1 MRYGEL
7 PKELGIFEVEAKEMM
22 FYQYLPIKMPNET
35 QPIYE
40 QRLKCFDALVG
51 AICCDYIGEFWLD
64 NYVNSYVYLTAKH
77 LYQMPNCS
85 FNRTGWH
92 SDGFLTD
99 DINYIWCDK
108 YPTIFNKTDFDLPL
122 DDLLSMGHAR
132 ALLGLES
139 EEEQLNLAEEI
150 INGKFSV
157 RDTEQAV
164 KRVAT
169 KSSPIRESSTP
180 SQNDANIRAAELKMK
195 RYLGTQVRIH
205 LNQNGGKIE
214 VEFSSMSEL
223 DRVYSIIMRKSDA

>member
-1 MRYGEL
+1 MKYGEL
-7 PKELGIFEVEAKEMM
+7 PKELGIFDVEAKEMM

-51 AICCDYIGEFWLD
+51 AICCDYIGEFGLD

-122 DDLLSMGHAR
+122 DDLLSMEEMEKQAMPFNDVIYKENQ
-132 ALLGLES
+132 LL
-139 EEEQLNLAEEI
+139 
-150 INGKFSV
+150 
-157 RDTEQAV
+157 R
-164 KRVAT
+164 
-169 KSSPIRESSTP
+169 
-180 SQNDANIRAAELKMK
+180 
-195 RYLGTQVRIH
+195 
-205 LNQNGGKIE
+205 LNQFNIHKVAAITKGGMRTFLK
-214 VEFSSMSEL
+214 V
-223 DRVYSIIMRKSDA
+223 SISKDKYDLIGNSHNYLLNYDWEMKQRKEARNIPQSVVDVQGANTCL

>member
-22 FYQYLPIKMPNET
+22 FYQYLPVKMPNET

-40 QRLKCFDALVG
+40 ERLKCFDALVG
-51 AICCDYIGEFWLD
+51 AICCDYIGEFGLD

-108 YPTIFNKTDFDLPL
+108 YPTIFNKTAFDLPM
-122 DDLLSMGHAR
+122 DDLLSMEEMEKQAMPFHDVTYKENQ
-132 ALLGLES
+132 LL
-139 EEEQLNLAEEI
+139 
-150 INGKFSV
+150 
-157 RDTEQAV
+157 R
-164 KRVAT
+164 
-169 KSSPIRESSTP
+169 
-180 SQNDANIRAAELKMK
+180 
-195 RYLGTQVRIH
+195 
-205 LNQNGGKIE
+205 LNQFNIHKVAPITKGGMRTFLKVSISKDKYDLIGNSHNYLLNYDWEMKPRKEARNIPQSVVE
-214 VEFSSMSEL
+214 VQGANTCL
-223 DRVYSIIMRKSDA
+223 

>member
-122 DDLLSMGHAR
+122 DDLLSMEEMEKQAMPFNDVTYKENQ
-132 ALLGLES
+132 LLR
-139 EEEQLNLAEEI
+139 LNQFNI
-150 INGKFSV
+150 HK
-157 RDTEQAV
+157 
-164 KRVAT
+164 VAAIT
-169 KSSPIRESSTP
+169 KGGMRTFLKVSISKDKYDLIGNSH
-180 SQNDANIRAAELKMK
+180 NYLLNYDWKMK
-195 RYLGTQVRIH
+195 Q
-205 LNQNGGKIE
+205 
-214 VEFSSMSEL
+214 
-223 DRVYSIIMRKSDA
+223 RKDARNIPQSVVDVQGANTCL

>member
-51 AICCDYIGEFWLD
+51 AICCDYIGEFGLD

-122 DDLLSMGHAR
+122 DDLLSMEEMEKQAMPFNDVTYKENQ
-132 ALLGLES
+132 LLR
-139 EEEQLNLAEEI
+139 LNQFNI
-150 INGKFSV
+150 HK
-157 RDTEQAV
+157 
-164 KRVAT
+164 VAAIT
-169 KSSPIRESSTP
+169 KGGMRTFLKVSISKDKYDLIGNSH
-180 SQNDANIRAAELKMK
+180 NYLLNYDWKMK
-195 RYLGTQVRIH
+195 Q
-205 LNQNGGKIE
+205 
-214 VEFSSMSEL
+214 
-223 DRVYSIIMRKSDA
+223 RKEARNIPQSVVDVQGANTCL

>member
-51 AICCDYIGEFWLD
+51 AICCDYIGEFGLD

-85 FNRTGWH
+85 FNRMGWH

-122 DDLLSMGHAR
+122 DDLLSMEEMGKQAMPFNDVTYKENQ
-132 ALLGLES
+132 LL
-139 EEEQLNLAEEI
+139 
-150 INGKFSV
+150 
-157 RDTEQAV
+157 R
-164 KRVAT
+164 
-169 KSSPIRESSTP
+169 
-180 SQNDANIRAAELKMK
+180 
-195 RYLGTQVRIH
+195 
-205 LNQNGGKIE
+205 LNQFNIHKVAPIIKGGMRTFLK
-214 VEFSSMSEL
+214 V
-223 DRVYSIIMRKSDA
+223 SISKDKYDLIGNSHNYLINYDWEMKQRKQERNIPQSVVDVQGANTCL